1 MLTKNKYGYL
11 TDADLT
17 QLRLLAAGFEGLRH
31 PMSKEQYFINVDE
44 SLIQHMIQE
53 IVAAVHS
60 ESEIAQ
66 DAIEWDVSLT
76 DDKSAEDGG

>member
-1 MLTKNKYGYL
+1 MLTENEYRYL
-11 TDADLT
+11 TDEDLT

-53 IVAAVHS
+53 IVDAVH
-60 ESEIAQ
+60 
-66 DAIEWDVSLT
+66 IEEDLLKDT
-76 DDKSAEDGG
+76 DKSAGDGG

>member
-1 MLTKNKYGYL
+1 MINHRIKMLTENEYRYL
-11 TDADLT
+11 TDEDLT

-53 IVAAVHS
+53 IVAAVDS
-60 ESEIAQ
+60 ESEDAVIAQ
-66 DAIEWDVSLT
+66 DAIEW
-76 DDKSAEDGG
+76 EI